1 MNTNTINPTSFSG
14 GHAPAVT
21 ASSHGYRVDR
31 RYVGERNAI
40 EVVSALMKVHD
51 RKGAA

>member
-1 MNTNTINPTSFSG
+1 MNTNTINPATFPV
-14 GHAPAVT
+14 GHAPTTKA
-21 ASSHGYRVDR
+21 SHGYRVDR
-31 RYVGERNAI
+31 RYIGERTAS

>member
-1 MNTNTINPTSFSG
+1 MNINTVTPTTLSG
-14 GHAPAVT
+14 GHAPAT
-21 ASSHGYRVDR
+21 TSSHGYRVDR
-31 RYVGERNAI
+31 RYIGERTAS

>member
-1 MNTNTINPTSFSG
+1 MNTNTVNPATFVG
-14 GHAPAVT
+14 GHAPAT
-21 ASSHGYRVDR
+21 TKASHGYRVDR
-31 RYVGERNAI
+31 RYIGERTAS

>member
-1 MNTNTINPTSFSG
+1 MNTNTINPATFSG
-14 GHAPAVT
+14 GHAPAT
-21 ASSHGYRVDR
+21 KASHGYRVDR
-31 RYVGERNAI
+31 RYIGERTAS

>member
-1 MNTNTINPTSFSG
+1 MNTNTINPATFSV
-14 GHAPAVT
+14 GHAPAT
-21 ASSHGYRVDR
+21 TKASHGYRVDR
-31 RYVGERNAI
+31 RYIGERTAS